1 MKKQKVISLLVVTG
15 VILSGLVFSFYVR
28 SKISSMH
35 ALRSSIENVSKTDS
49 EVSSGKDKNVRRID
63 TLKRLF
69 PQKGNTAAFIEDVYR
84 IGKQRALKNL
94 TFEQKSTQF
103 IEPGSGGISKTSHAP
118 SQKVIY
124 AYPFRIAFNAGYR
137 NTAEFIREIQDLER
151 FATMESISVKRDKE
165 SLAVEMVVTVY
176 STEER

>member
-1 MKKQKVISLLVVTG
+1 MKKQKVIFLLVVTG

-28 SKISSMH
+28 SKISSIH
-35 ALRSSIENVSKTDS
+35 ALRSSIENVSKADDETR
-49 EVSSGKDKNVRRID
+49 SGKSKNVRRID
-63 TLKRLF
+63 SLKRLF
-69 PQKGNTAAFIEDVYR
+69 PQKGDTAVFIEEVYR

-103 IEPGSGGISKTSHAP
+103 IEPASGGISKTVRAP

-124 AYPFRIAFNAGYR
+124 AYPFRISFNAGYR
-137 NTAEFIREIQDLER
+137 NSAEFIREIQNIER
-151 FATMESISVKRDKE
+151 FVTMESISVKREKE
-165 SLAVEMVVTVY
+165 SLAVELVVSIY